1 MPPPDKLNIVLS
13 WFMNDWGEFGRT
25 YEKVAITLSQH
36 ERIGHVLVVLPP
48 VRHPQ
53 KISAPF
59 SIQKISKKLS
69 VCTPSVKVIDG
80 SGSFYRFRTWA
91 NETLPGIVFKNTLK
105 KLGYNKANTMLWLFP
120 PSRYIETLLESVPH
134 AYKVT
139 QIVDNNTFHSDMS
152 EKEVAVI
159 DAQYKRLASI
169 SDTVITSSDLNFDF
183 FKDLNSNTFKFINAV
198 DSQFI
203 GIASELPHKTN
214 NTRPKLLYVG
224 WISQRTDMA
233 LLKYIA
239 QNRPDYDVI
248 IAGPD
253 EGPLEE
259 SNIQALDNVTYLGKV
274 AYSTLPELFSSC
286 DICLIP
292 HKDNK
297 YSQSMSPL
305 KLFQYLASGRPVVST
320 DIGGIDHWKA
330 LIHIANS
337 YAQFIE
343 QIDYVLVNDNIEL
356 SKTRISEARKETWE
370 IRVNDMLNTIL
381 AKHS

>member
-1 MPPPDKLNIVLS
+1 MPEKKYNIVLS

-25 YEKVAITLSQH
+25 YEKVAITLSCH
-36 ERIGHVLVVLPP
+36 ERVGHVLVILPP
-48 VRHPQ
+48 VKHPK

-59 SIQKISKKLS
+59 SIKKISKKLS

-80 SGSFYRFRTWA
+80 SGSLYRFRTWA
-91 NETLPGIVFKNTLK
+91 NESLPGIIFKNTLK
-105 KLGYNKANTMLWLFP
+105 KFGYKKENTILWLFP
-120 PSRYIETLLESVPH
+120 PSRYIETLLEIVPH
-134 AYKVT
+134 SHKVT

-152 EKEVAVI
+152 DKEVEII
-159 DAQYKRLASI
+159 DAQYKKLASL
-169 SDTVITSSDLNFDF
+169 SDTVITSSDLNYDV
-183 FKDLNSNTFKFINAV
+183 FKNLNSSTFKFINAV

-203 GIASELPHKTN
+203 GSPSELPYKIN

-224 WISQRTDMA
+224 WISQRTDME

-239 QNRPDYDVI
+239 ENRPHYEVI

-253 EGPLEE
+253 EGPLDE
-259 SNIQALDNVTYLGKV
+259 SKIQKFDNVTYLGKV
-274 AYSTLPELFSSC
+274 AYSKLPELFASS

-320 DIGGIDHWKA
+320 DIGGIDHWQT
-330 LIHIANS
+330 LIHVARNYS
-337 YAQFIE
+337 QFIE
-343 QIDYVLVNDNIEL
+343 AIDSVLVNDNKEL
-356 SKTRISEARKETWE
+356 SEIRITEARKETWD

-381 AKHS
+381 AEHS